1 VVELGDS
8 PASQKKMEN
17 LSLAKKTESSE
28 ISGLIPINKPRG
40 MTSKDVSRVL
50 VRRFGKIKLGHVG
63 TLDPDADGVLP
74 ILIGRATKLQ
84 DYLLDLSKAYSF
96 EMLLGIAT
104 DSLDATGKVIGE
116 SSWDHVTKGQIL
128 KILPTF
134 IGQIE
139 QIPPLYSAV
148 KFKGKELY
156 KYAHAGKTADD
167 VPLDDLQRTVT
178 VSSLTM
184 DFCELPRIG
193 FTVHCG
199 KGTYVRT
206 LAADL
211 AHQLGTVAHVTK
223 LTRTLSA
230 GFSLENCI
238 NIEQASDPSTVLK
251 NIVRPIDTL
260 EIGLRE
266 WIADD
271 MLQLQ
276 RIVDGQHVVISG
288 QQFSWVKEGG
298 EHSVLA
304 KSSSG
309 KSVGILNVML
319 LPSGEI
325 KLHMKRGI

>member
-1 VVELGDS
+1 MGELPGSQAS
-8 PASQKKMEN
+8 PKKRDHLN
-17 LSLAKKTESSE
+17 INKKSESSE

-50 VRRFGKIKLGHVG
+50 IRRFGKIKLGHVG

-74 ILIGRATKLQ
+74 VLIGRATKLQ

-116 SSWDHVTKGQIL
+116 CSWDHVTKDQVL
-128 KILPTF
+128 KILPNF
-134 IGQIE
+134 IGQIK

-167 VPLDDLQRTVT
+167 VPLDDLQRTVS
-178 VSSLTM
+178 VSRLTM

-206 LAADL
+206 LAADI
-211 AHQLGTVAHVTK
+211 ADQLGTVAHVTK

-230 GFSLENCI
+230 GFSIESCI
-238 NIEQASDPSTVLK
+238 NIEHASAASTLLK
-251 NIVRPIDTL
+251 NIVRPIDSL

-271 MLQLQ
+271 TLQIQ
-276 RIVDGQHVVISG
+276 RLVDGQHVVISG
-288 QQFSWVKEGG
+288 QPFSWVDEGL

-325 KLHMKRGI
+325 KLHMKRGL